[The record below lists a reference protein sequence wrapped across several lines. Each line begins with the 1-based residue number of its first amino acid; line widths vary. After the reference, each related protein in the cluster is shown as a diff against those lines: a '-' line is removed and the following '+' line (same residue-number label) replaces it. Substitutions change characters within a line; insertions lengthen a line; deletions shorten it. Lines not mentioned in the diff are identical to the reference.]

1 MSKIQ
6 KSQNTNALLS
16 SFCDGKDAFNWKMDS
31 GPKEMKASSG
41 KLVVII
47 ISQNMSLILSV
58 ITVYI
63 KADYL
68 NIFFIKL

>member
-6 KSQNTNALLS
+6 KSQYTNAVLS

-41 KLVVII
+41 KLVVIN
-47 ISQNMSLILSV
+47 ISQNMLLIL
-58 ITVYI
+58 
-63 KADYL
+63 
-68 NIFFIKL
+68 